1 MRSEAGSG
9 QIEAGAPRYGRRPAG
24 IPRILAI
31 GALALVALGT
41 GAQATLAA
49 GTATPAT
56 APLSCTARTQSAVF
70 APWGDMAP
78 YFLVSN
84 GGFENGSTD
93 WSLTGGAKVVG
104 GNETFNVAGASDGHS
119 LSLPPGAAAETRP
132 FCVSRGEDTIRL
144 FVNNSHTAGAIL
156 HVDAIV
162 VNPDNAAVGRTS
174 FDVNGDVPSSPWAPT
189 IQLKIPNLL
198 GGNGTEQ
205 LTLRFTLRG
214 TQATWNIDDVYVD
227 PFKSW

>member
-1 MRSEAGSG
+1 MRTQVGSSQG
-9 QIEAGAPRYGRRPAG
+9 EAGALRHSGWLAV
-24 IPRILAI
+24 IQQILAV

-41 GAQATLAA
+41 GAQATLASS
-49 GTATPAT
+49 TATA
-56 APLSCTARTQSAVF
+56 APLSCTSRSQAAVF
-70 APWGDMAP
+70 APWGDSAS

-93 WSLTGGAKVVG
+93 WSLTGGAKVVD
-104 GNETFNVAGASDGHS
+104 GNETFDVGSASDGHS
-119 LSLPPGAAAETRP
+119 LSLPPGAAAQSRP
-132 FCVSRGEDTIRL
+132 FCVSRGEDTVRL

-156 HVDAIV
+156 HVDAIA
-162 VNPDNAAVGRTS
+162 VNPDNATVGRTA
-174 FDVNGDVPSSPWAPT
+174 FDVNGDVPSSPWTPT

-198 GGNGTEQ
+198 GGNGTEL

-214 TQATWNIDDVYVD
+214 TQTTWNIDDVYVD

>member
-1 MRSEAGSG
+1 MRTQAGSS
-9 QIEAGAPRYGRRPAG
+9 QSEAGAPRNSGRLAG
-24 IPRILAI
+24 IPQILAV

-41 GAQATLAA
+41 GAQTTLAG
-49 GTATPAT
+49 GTPVSNST
-56 APLSCTARTQSAVF
+56 ALSCTSRSQSAVF
-70 APWGDMAP
+70 APWGDKAP

-93 WSLTGGAKVVG
+93 WSLTGGANVVD
-104 GNETFNVAGASDGHS
+104 GNETFDVGRASDGHS
-119 LSLPPGAAAETRP
+119 LSLPPGAAAQTRP
-132 FCVSRGEDTIRL
+132 FCVSKGEDTVRL

-162 VNPDNAAVGRTS
+162 VNPDNGAVGTTA
-174 FDVNGDVPSSPWAPT
+174 FDVNGDVPSSPWMPT
-189 IQLKIPNLL
+189 MQLKIPNLFS
-198 GGNGTEQ
+198 GNGTEQ

>member
-1 MRSEAGSG
+1 MRTQTGSSKGEAEAPRRAGRFAALPRVLAASALAVVALGSGAQAALAYGTPLPCTSRSEA
-9 QIEAGAPRYGRRPAG
+9 
-24 IPRILAI
+24 
-31 GALALVALGT
+31 
-41 GAQATLAA
+41 
-49 GTATPAT
+49 
-56 APLSCTARTQSAVF
+56 AVF
-70 APWGDMAP
+70 APWGDKAT

-93 WSLTGGAKVVG
+93 WSLSSGAKVVS
-104 GNETFNVAGASDGHS
+104 GNETYYVGGAANGHS
-119 LSLPPGAAAETRP
+119 LRMGPNSSAESRTL
-132 FCVSRGEDTIRL
+132 CVSRGEDTLRL
-144 FVNNSHTAGAIL
+144 FVNNSHVSGAIL
-156 HVDAIV
+156 HVDAIA
-162 VNPDNAAVGRTS
+162 VNPDSGAVGYAA

-214 TQATWNIDDVYVD
+214 VQTTWYIDDIYID